1 MKYPNL
7 PDLFETF
14 LIVLVAFKVA
24 CRLTLCLRS
33 SILLCNMSKLFK
45 FRNPPR
51 IVWDACNGSGLSD
64 HFRTCWDFFGTW
76 WSLFWA
82 SHSFLWASVTFACA
96 HLYPCPR
103 FSCHSKSGYCCS
115 KRFKIK
121 EHACLLLIDVGLVTG
136 NFSQHICLLS
146 EAKTFRGW
154 NAIKAIRLL
163 LHNKIYFRGGTKPFW
178 VLFETWSIYFPLLSC
193 LSPCLPSQV
202 TRFAPV

>member
-76 WSLFWA
+76 WGLFWA

-103 FSCHSKSGYCCS
+103 FSCHSKSGFCCS
-115 KRFKIK
+115 KSFKIK
-121 EHACLLLIDVGLVTG
+121 EHACLLLIDIGLITG
-136 NFSQHICLLS
+136 NLSQHICLLS
-146 EAKTFRGW
+146 EDKTFRRW
-154 NAIKAIRLL
+154 NAIKVLLAI
-163 LHNKIYFRGGTKPFW
+163 I
-178 VLFETWSIYFPLLSC
+178 
-193 LSPCLPSQV
+193 
-202 TRFAPV
+202 A